1 MIVMELVLFVV
12 ILAAV
17 LEVHFTKGSFVNIV
31 IATSLGIYV
40 SESTSVSSFNFLN
53 QNYVQIILFRSID
66 IY

>member
-1 MIVMELVLFVV
+1 MIMMELVLFVV

-17 LEVHFTKGSFVNIV
+17 LEVHFTKGSSVNIV